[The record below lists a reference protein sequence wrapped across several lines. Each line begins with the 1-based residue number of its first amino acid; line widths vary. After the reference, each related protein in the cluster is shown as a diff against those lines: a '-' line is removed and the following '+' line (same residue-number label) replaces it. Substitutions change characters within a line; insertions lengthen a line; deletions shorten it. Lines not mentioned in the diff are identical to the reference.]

1 MRKQLVSLTTAA
13 IAVALLA
20 GCSAGGSGS
29 GSGATTAAKSTPTPT
44 QTKAEACKLF
54 TNEVTD
60 ATKGMQMQL
69 SELQSDPDAAMA
81 KLDEFDATLQD
92 SADKVTNTE
101 VKPKTDAFASA
112 FSDFVG
118 MTKDLAASKDPS
130 ALSSSG
136 FTEGLQKLETTGK
149 DFQGVCQS

>member
-1 MRKQLVSLTTAA
+1 MRTKLVSLTTAA

-29 GSGATTAAKSTPTPT
+29 DATTAAKSTPTPT

-69 SELQSDPDAAMA
+69 TELQSDPQAAMA

-101 VKPKTDAFASA
+101 VKPKTDAFAGA

-136 FTEGLQKLETTGK
+136 FTEGLQKLESTGK
-149 DFQGVCQS
+149 DFQEVCQS

>member
-1 MRKQLVSLTTAA
+1 MRTKLVSLTTAA

-29 GSGATTAAKSTPTPT
+29 DATTAAKSTPTPT

-69 SELQSDPDAAMA
+69 TELQSDPQAAMA
-81 KLDEFDATLQD
+81 KLDEFDATLKD

-101 VKPKTDAFASA
+101 VKPKTDAFAGA

-149 DFQGVCQS
+149 DFQEVCQS

>member
-1 MRKQLVSLTTAA
+1 MRTKLVSLTTAA

-29 GSGATTAAKSTPTPT
+29 DATTAAKSTPTPT

-60 ATKGMQMQL
+60 ATKGMQSQL
-69 SELQSDPDAAMA
+69 TELQSDPQAAMA
-81 KLDEFDATLQD
+81 KLDEFDATLKD

-101 VKPKTDAFASA
+101 VKPKTDAFAGA

-149 DFQGVCQS
+149 DFQEVCQS

>member
-1 MRKQLVSLTTAA
+1 MRTKLVSLTTAA

-20 GCSAGGSGS
+20 GCSAGGSGAD
-29 GSGATTAAKSTPTPT
+29 ATTAAKSTPTPT

-69 SELQSDPDAAMA
+69 TELQSDPQAAMA
-81 KLDEFDATLQD
+81 KLDEFDATLED

-101 VKPKTDAFASA
+101 VKPKTDAFAGA

-149 DFQGVCQS
+149 DFQEVCQS

>member
-1 MRKQLVSLTTAA
+1 MRTKLVSLTTAV
-13 IAVALLA
+13 IAVALLT

-29 GSGATTAAKSTPTPT
+29 GSDATTAAKSTPTAT

-54 TNEVTD
+54 TTEVTD
-60 ATKGMQMQL
+60 ATKGMQSQL
-69 SELQSDPDAAMA
+69 TELQSDPQAAMA
-81 KLDEFDATLQD
+81 KLDEFDATLEE

-101 VKPKTDAFASA
+101 VKPKTDAFAGA

-118 MTKDLAASKDPS
+118 MTKELAASKDPS

-149 DFQGVCQS
+149 EFQQVCQS

>member
-1 MRKQLVSLTTAA
+1 MRTKLVSLTTAA

-29 GSGATTAAKSTPTPT
+29 DATTAAKSTPTPT

-69 SELQSDPDAAMA
+69 TELQSDPQAAMA
-81 KLDEFDATLQD
+81 KLDEFDATLKD

-101 VKPKTDAFASA
+101 VKPKTDAFAGA

-136 FTEGLQKLETTGK
+136 FTEGLQKLESTGK
-149 DFQGVCQS
+149 DFQEVCQS

>member
-1 MRKQLVSLTTAA
+1 MRTKLVSLTTAA

-20 GCSAGGSGS
+20 GCSAGDSGS
-29 GSGATTAAKSTPTPT
+29 DATTAAKSTPT

-69 SELQSDPDAAMA
+69 TELQSDPQAAMA
-81 KLDEFDATLQD
+81 KLDEFDATLED

-101 VKPKTDAFASA
+101 VKPKTDAFAGA

-149 DFQGVCQS
+149 DFQEVCQS

>member
-1 MRKQLVSLTTAA
+1 MRTKLVSLTTAA

-20 GCSAGGSGS
+20 GCSAGGAGS
-29 GSGATTAAKSTPTPT
+29 DATTAAKSTPTPT

-69 SELQSDPDAAMA
+69 TELQSDPEAAMA
-81 KLDEFDATLQD
+81 KLDEFDATLKD

-101 VKPKTDAFASA
+101 VKPKTDAFAGA

-149 DFQGVCQS
+149 DFQEVCQS

>member
-1 MRKQLVSLTTAA
+1 MRTKLVSLTTAA

-29 GSGATTAAKSTPTPT
+29 DATTAAKPTPTPT

-69 SELQSDPDAAMA
+69 TELQSDPQAAMA
-81 KLDEFDATLQD
+81 KLDEFDATLKD

-101 VKPKTDAFASA
+101 VKPKTDAFAGA

-149 DFQGVCQS
+149 DFQEVCQS